1 MRMRRSTRR
10 LMLTS
15 SVLLAG
21 ILTLAILNSNATNT
35 STAAEAKVSA
45 AEQISNANISALNTA
60 EKGVESKKLSLAQF
74 TKDAEDQREKAL
86 AEKAEAEDLAK
97 KKLQKE
103 QSNECLFWK
112 QQKKLGKAAN
122 ADAKIAKF
130 CVL

>member
-21 ILTLAILNSNATNT
+21 ILTLGILNTNATIEIPAAKT
-35 STAAEAKVSA
+35 ESVSSTTVSPVSTKVGGAEV
-45 AEQISNANISALNTA
+45 
-60 EKGVESKKLSLAQF
+60 KKLSLAQF
-74 TKDAEDQREKAL
+74 TKDAEDQREKVL
-86 AEKAEAEDLAK
+86 AEKADSEETAK

>member
-21 ILTLAILNSNATNT
+21 ILTLGILNTNATIETPTNKT
-35 STAAEAKVSA
+35 ESLSSIAASSAKTETGG
-45 AEQISNANISALNTA
+45 AET
-60 EKGVESKKLSLAQF
+60 KKLSLAQF
-74 TKDAEDQREKAL
+74 TKDAEDQREKVL
-86 AEKAEAEDLAK
+86 AEKAEADDTAK

-112 QQKKLGKAAN
+112 QQKKLGKAQN

>member
-10 LMLTS
+10 LMFAC

-21 ILTLAILNSNATNT
+21 MLMLGILNSNATIEVPTNKIE
-35 STAAEAKVSA
+35 SLPSL
-45 AEQISNANISALNTA
+45 SNSSVDKT
-60 EKGVESKKLSLAQF
+60 SKKLSLEQF
-74 TKDAEDQREKAL
+74 TKDAEDQRERELATKAA
-86 AEKAEAEDLAK
+86 AENLAK

-112 QQKKLGKAAN
+112 QQKKLGKAPN
-122 ADAKIAKF
+122 ADEKIAKF